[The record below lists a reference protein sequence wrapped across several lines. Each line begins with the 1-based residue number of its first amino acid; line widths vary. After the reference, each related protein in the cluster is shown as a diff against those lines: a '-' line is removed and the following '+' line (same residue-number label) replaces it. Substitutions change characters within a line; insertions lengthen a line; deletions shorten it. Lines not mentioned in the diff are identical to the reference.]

1 MLQSLSCEGG
11 GKRMV
16 VVEFGCFSTCKGHA
30 LVAKFRAKVKGTDF
44 TMQEVLYS
52 FEWIK
57 SVDSQ

>member
-11 GKRMV
+11 GKIMV
-16 VVEFGCFSTCKGHA
+16 VVVFGCFSTCKGPA
-30 LVAKFRAKVKGTDF
+30 LVAKFRAEVKGTDF
-44 TMQEVLYS
+44 TMEEVLNS